1 MWRTKTC
8 GELRKINIGSEETL
22 IGWVDSNR
30 DHGGVVFVDLRDRA
44 GITQLVLNPAK
55 LSAFVEQIS
64 TLHSEDMIQVKGKV
78 ASRQEGTLNANL
90 PTGEIEVIV
99 DSIQVINRAKLL
111 PFQLTD
117 EVSNEDLRMRYRYLD
132 LRRGRMQRNLST
144 RSRSLHLIRESL
156 HEDGFIEV
164 ETPILFKSTPEGA
177 RDFLVPSRLS
187 PGKFYAL
194 PQAPQ
199 QHKQLLMVAGIERYY
214 QIARCFR
221 DEDLRSDRQPEFTQ
235 LDIELSFETPETIF
249 RLIEKILAK
258 IWSELKGVN
267 LTLPFD
273 RMTYAEAM
281 DKYGSDKPDR
291 RFGMPITD
299 LTDLFANSA
308 FKVFHNVVAKGG
320 VIRAIN
326 CPGFASVSAGQI
338 KRIEE
343 KARALGAGGLP
354 YIKIENGELKS
365 PITKFLSE
373 GEKSS
378 MLNRLGAVEGDLILF
393 ACDSHKIV
401 CEILGQLRLEVAA
414 IRELQDQHKATF
426 DFLWVTD
433 FPLLELDT
441 EAGKWKAV
449 HHPFTRPIADD
460 IELLNHSEKFHSIRA
475 NAYDVVLNGTEIG
488 GGSMR
493 IHEST
498 IQSKLFEILG
508 IDEAAQ
514 QTNFGHLLE
523 AFQYGAP
530 PHGGIALGI
539 DRLIMLLLGED
550 SIREVIA
557 FPKNNKGLDLLV
569 GSPSEVEPRR
579 LKELGIA
586 PSARSLPRISPTVD
600 ATT

>member
-1 MWRTKTC
+1 
-8 GELRKINIGSEETL
+8 
-22 IGWVDSNR
+22 
-30 DHGGVVFVDLRDRA
+30 
-44 GITQLVLNPAK
+44 
-55 LSAFVEQIS
+55 
-64 TLHSEDMIQVKGKV
+64 MIQVTGKV
-78 ASRQEGTLNANL
+78 AKRQDGTLNASL
-90 PTGEIEVIV
+90 PTGDIEVIV
-99 DSIQVINRAKLL
+99 ESLKVINHAKLL

-117 EVSNEDLRMRYRYLD
+117 DVSNEDLRMRYRYLD
-132 LRRGRMQRNLST
+132 LRRVKMHRNLSI
-144 RSRSLHLIRESL
+144 RSHSLHHIRESL
-156 HEDGFIEV
+156 HEEGFIEV

-235 LDIELSFETPETIF
+235 LDIELSFETPDTIF
-249 RLIEKILAK
+249 RLIEKLLARM
-258 IWSELKGVN
+258 WREFKGID
-267 LTLPFD
+267 LSLPFD
-273 RMTYAEAM
+273 RMTYADAM

-291 RFGMPITD
+291 RYGMIIAD
-299 LTDLFANSA
+299 LTDLFQNSE
-308 FKVFHNVVAKGG
+308 FKVFRNVVLKGG

-338 KRIEE
+338 KRIED
-343 KARALGAGGLP
+343 KARSLGAGGLP

-365 PITKFLSE
+365 PITKFLSQE
-373 GEKSS
+373 EKTS
-378 MLNRLGAVEGDLILF
+378 MLQRLGASEGDLILF
-393 ACDSHKIV
+393 ACDSHKVV

-414 IRELQDQHKATF
+414 IRELHASHRETF

-433 FPLLELDT
+433 FPLLELDP
-441 EAGKWKAV
+441 ESNKWKAV

-460 IELLNHSEKFHSIRA
+460 VECLDHPEQLHQIRA
-475 NAYDVVLNGTEIG
+475 NAYDIVLNGTEIG

-493 IHEST
+493 IHEP
-498 IQSKLFEILG
+498 ILQSKLFAILG

-514 QTNFGHLLE
+514 QANFGHLLE

-539 DRLIMLLLGED
+539 DRLIMLLLGEE

-557 FPKNNKGLDLLV
+557 FPKNNKGIDLLC

-579 LKELGIA
+579 LKELGLPNRA
-586 PSARSLPRISPTVD
+586 VVRPSEKTDVTS
-600 ATT
+600 